1 VSFTNFPF
9 WNVVSA
15 VRHPGAHA
23 RDVAF
28 DTVQTHVP
36 NPDFNSF
43 GERFV
48 EKIGTRLAPERG
60 LEGKIEF
67 FGDGTFEQPL
77 AFMPFRA
84 PGRCMRMRRES
95 NSALKVLILD
105 SGALA
110 RAVYSS
116 MEIRTALGASCF
128 VITTTPPCMALSS
141 RRPNLFFA
149 SVAVTKARSLSA
161 A

>member
-1 VSFTNFPF
+1 
-9 WNVVSA
+9 VSA

-60 LEGKIEF
+60 LEGKIV
-67 FGDGTFEQPL
+67 
-77 AFMPFRA
+77 RA

-161 A
+161 EGMIL